1 VDSLC
6 VIEVVERKLINSELK
21 GIRILQ
27 VIDTLEVGG
36 AEYVFA
42 DLIERYTSDFN
53 YDVLIIRDKIEE
65 DLKNK
70 ILNFTALNR
79 KSKLSF
85 LSALKLH
92 QLAKNYDILH
102 VHLRH
107 TFRYVAWA
115 RLIFSGKYRIIL
127 HDHTGNI
134 DLTFNQPPFFEYKL
148 IKPDYYIGVSNKL
161 KNWSQVKWG
170 INNNKCRVLVNL
182 PFLKFERVFDTARSK
197 NQDKKTDTLIHVA
210 NIKPIKN
217 QAFAIAFARSIE
229 RKIDFYGN
237 IQDELYFKSSV
248 EPYLQKNNLELFQ
261 NFVID
266 NTIICEYSFGLCT
279 SISESGP
286 MVLIEYLMSGIPFIA
301 YRTGEIAEH
310 IYETF
315 PEFFMDNWDIM
326 EWKIRYNQIANYNLN
341 TEENTQKIK
350 ILLNKYFNAD
360 VYKEGLADIYSNIQI
375 N

>member
-1 VDSLC
+1 MQSN
-6 VIEVVERKLINSELK
+6 K
-21 GIRILQ
+21 ILQ

-42 DLIERYTSDFN
+42 DLIERYKNTFN
-53 YDVLIIRDKIEE
+53 YDVLIIRDKVEE
-65 DLKNK
+65 DLRT
-70 ILNFTALNR
+70 IVLNFTALNR

-85 LSALKLH
+85 SSALKLH
-92 QLAKNYDILH
+92 RIAKKYGILH

-107 TFRYVAWA
+107 TFRYVAWV
-115 RLIFSGKYRIIL
+115 RLIFCGRYKIIL

-134 DLTFNQPPFFEYKL
+134 DLTFNQHPFIEYKL

-161 KNWSQVKWG
+161 KNWSQAKWG
-170 INNNKCRVLVNL
+170 IENNKSRVLVNL
-182 PFLKFERVFDTARSK
+182 PFLKFERCFNTVRSINHEK
-197 NQDKKTDTLIHVA
+197 VAGTLIHVA
-210 NIKPIKN
+210 NIKTIKN
-217 QAFAIAFARSIE
+217 QAFAIAFAGSID

-237 IQDELYFKSSV
+237 IQDELYFKGSV
-248 EPYLQKNNLELFQ
+248 EPYLKKNNIELIQ
-261 NFVID
+261 NLVID
-266 NTIICEYSFGLCT
+266 DTIICKYSFGLCT

-310 IYETF
+310 IHEAF

-341 TEENTQKIK
+341 TEENIQKIK
-350 ILLNKYFNAD
+350 ILLTKYFNAD
-360 VYKEGLADIYSNIQI
+360 AYEEGLADIYSNILI